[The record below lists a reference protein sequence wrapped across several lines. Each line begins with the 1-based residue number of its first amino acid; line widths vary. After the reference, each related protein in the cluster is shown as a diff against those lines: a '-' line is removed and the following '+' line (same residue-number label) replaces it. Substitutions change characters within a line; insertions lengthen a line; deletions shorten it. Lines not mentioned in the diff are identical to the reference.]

1 MKMLFILG
9 YRRSATTALQQQLQA
24 HPSMQYFDGGVL
36 PGGRARNECHLFDL
50 IDRAPAEYEALFRHH
65 CGGPPSGNS
74 TADAEALFARCTR
87 PVGLIKSTRLLMS
100 ARAWQRFKAWAAAT
114 AHEVWLLG
122 IARFPLDTLSSD
134 HKNFAALALPHD
146 RVLRLETA
154 QEVWSEAYRRLL
166 DDAGFAKAVKR
177 LRVED
182 VVDRPHQQIQAV
194 ADWLGIAPYASS
206 PGGRPTAAAGRR
218 TRPSP
223 ASRRGRPPARSPA
236 AWGTS
241 CRVVLDCDCASF
253 ETRPAG
259 APQDEAEH

>member
-9 YRRSATTALQQQLQA
+9 YRRSATTALQQQVQA
-24 HPSMQYFDGGVL
+24 HPSVQYFDGGLL

-65 CGGPPSGNS
+65 CGGPPSGDS
-74 TADAEALFARCTR
+74 TVDAEAIFARCTR
-87 PVGLIKSTRLLMS
+87 PVGLVKSTRLLMS

-134 HKNFAALALPHD
+134 NKNFAALALPDD

-154 QEVWSEAYRRLL
+154 QEVWSETYQRLL
-166 DDAGFAKAVKR
+166 DDAAFATAAKW

-182 VVDRPHQQIQAV
+182 VIDRPHEQIQDV
-194 ADWLGIAPYASS
+194 ADWLGIAPY
-206 PGGRPTAAAGRR
+206 
-218 TRPSP
+218 TRFIPWQP
-223 ASRRGRPPARSPA
+223 VNRGRWRTDPAFAGFTP
-236 AWGTS
+236 
-241 CRVVLDCDCASF
+241 
-253 ETRPAG
+253 RPATRDIARRLG
-259 APQDEAEH
+259 YEL